1 MIICTIFSCNLHR
14 LTLSSHSIENSGN
27 QQPNMEGSSGGD
39 KETTGE
45 SMPVDP
51 SKLSTYFDE
60 YGGGSF
66 VSKPPLA
73 PSQKRRRIS
82 SAAQKTAHSYGRSSS
97 YSSSSMN
104 VSNLTATPSNEQV
117 NQIWLLEQ
125 LLYKEL
131 ESQGLMSSPFASFVS
146 LSSPSLAEGPEG
158 LSLQHNL
165 APNEAQDNPQ
175 VVQPF
180 AVQRGGTG
188 IRSASPNSINI
199 ANALA
204 LLAANV
210 QVNYTN
216 GGCGAVVQDSMTS
229 RLLSGGNTYLS
240 GGTPNPDDVTLHGG
254 AISSSLIDTK
264 YHGGFGKGGKYSNLH
279 QDPSYTIS
287 TDHTSAVSQYPDSR
301 QHAHQLDEVHA
312 GSSVAIVSKDSSQT
326 EHEYSAS
333 TASSDEEQQE
343 GDDTIVVRTQR
354 NAGAGQQ
361 LLL

>member
-1 MIICTIFSCNLHR
+1 
-14 LTLSSHSIENSGN
+14 
-27 QQPNMEGSSGGD
+27 
-39 KETTGE
+39 
-45 SMPVDP
+45 MPVDP
-51 SKLSTYFDE
+51 SKKLSTYFDE

-82 SAAQKTAHSYGRSSS
+82 ATQKTVHSYGRSSS
-97 YSSSSMN
+97 YNSSSMN

-146 LSSPSLAEGPEG
+146 LSSPSLAQGPEG
-158 LSLQHNL
+158 MSLQHNL
-165 APNEAQDNPQ
+165 PPNEAQDNPQ
-175 VVQPF
+175 VVQPL

-216 GGCGAVVQDSMTS
+216 GGCGAVVQDSMAS

-240 GGTPNPDDVTLHGG
+240 GGTPQHDNPDDETLHGG

-264 YHGGFGKGGKYSNLH
+264 
-279 QDPSYTIS
+279 
-287 TDHTSAVSQYPDSR
+287 
-301 QHAHQLDEVHA
+301 
-312 GSSVAIVSKDSSQT
+312 
-326 EHEYSAS
+326 
-333 TASSDEEQQE
+333 
-343 GDDTIVVRTQR
+343 
-354 NAGAGQQ
+354 
-361 LLL
+361 